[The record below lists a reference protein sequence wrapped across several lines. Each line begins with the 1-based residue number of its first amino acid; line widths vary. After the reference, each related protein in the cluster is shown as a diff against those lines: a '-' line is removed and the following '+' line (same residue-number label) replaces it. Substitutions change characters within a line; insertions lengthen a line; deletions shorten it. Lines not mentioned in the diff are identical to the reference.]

1 VENQAPAF
9 TLTNGRTTVFDLDV
23 VVDDKRLP
31 VTMEILVRGKMIAV
45 MVLVDIEHARKDNHK
60 EHVFSSVAYC
70 HPADKW
76 DPEFG
81 ARLALSRALQLDSYS
96 GKTRIGKL
104 KKAIHSALRAVL
116 RVHFQY
122 FSLGELTRSTY
133 GGG

>member
-1 VENQAPAF
+1 MENQAPAF

-31 VTMEILVRGKMIAV
+31 VTMEILVRGKMTAAL
-45 MVLVDIEHARKDNHK
+45 VLVDIEHARQDNHR

-70 HPADKW
+70 NPADRW
-76 DPEFG
+76 VPEIG
-81 ARLALSRALQLDSYS
+81 ARLALSRALQLGSYDR
-96 GKTRIGKL
+96 GTRLGKL

-122 FSLGELTRSTY
+122 ASLGELTRSTY

>member
-31 VTMEILVRGKMIAV
+31 VTMEILVRGKMTAA
-45 MVLVDIEHARKDNHK
+45 MVLVDIEHARQDNHR

-70 HPADKW
+70 NPADRW
-76 DPEFG
+76 VPEIG
-81 ARLALSRALQLDSYS
+81 ARLALSRALQLGSYDR
-96 GKTRIGKL
+96 GTRLGKL

-122 FSLGELTRSTY
+122 ASLGELTRSTY